1 MKNFIL
7 FVVVASV
14 LAFAGYFGYQVYYLG
29 RSPQQAWQ
37 MLTGAGGEQ

>member
-29 RSPQQAWQ
+29 RSPQEVWGT
-37 MLTGAGGEQ
+37 LSGAGDEP